1 MLFSQDQAGVK
12 FIGPGT
18 FAIDSMGDKIKSKQI
33 AAAANVNTIPG
44 FDGVVENVDDAVKIA
59 NEIGTY

>member
-1 MLFSQDQAGVK
+1 MK

-44 FDGVVENVDDAVKIA
+44 FDGVVENVEDAVKIA
-59 NEIGTY
+59 NEIGYLI